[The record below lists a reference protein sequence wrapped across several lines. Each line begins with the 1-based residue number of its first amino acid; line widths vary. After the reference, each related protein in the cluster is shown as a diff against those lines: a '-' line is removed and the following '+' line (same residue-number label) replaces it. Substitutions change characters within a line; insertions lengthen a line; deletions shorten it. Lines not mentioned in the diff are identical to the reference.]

1 MARYRQQ
8 PMQFNLRAKP
18 APIVAQ
24 TASWWITAPIQ
35 GFTATVEREHAR
47 RMKESRFGKFKGRP
61 FSTDEL
67 SR

>member
-1 MARYRQQ
+1 MRHKQQ
-8 PMQFNLRAKP
+8 PMHFRTP
-18 APIVAQ
+18 AVPPPVV
-24 TASWWITAPIQ
+24 TRTGSWWTSASPA